1 MKSKIFTQA
10 EIEALE
16 KRFEGK
22 KDDPTGIYAG
32 RVKPKLIEIL
42 EVWIPKKNK
51 IKKTV
56 GDFNKKC

>member
-1 MKSKIFTQA
+1 MKSRIFTKA

-16 KRFEGK
+16 RRFKGEK
-22 KDDPTGIYAG
+22 KDPTGIYAS

-42 EVWIPKKNK
+42 EVWFPKKNR

-56 GDFNKKC
+56 WGK